1 MYGLIR
7 SKNPTN
13 QPINYLTNQLTN
25 QPNYVRN
32 FLLRSFQLVRN
43 GTPIVE
49 GAWHTKQA
57 RQLLKILLDQRGKV
71 VSRDRLIEA
80 LWPAADPAK
89 SATTLR
95 TAINALRNTLEPERP
110 PYTPSTYIVA
120 HAPGYKFQL
129 TDDVWVDVIAFEGL
143 LDQAEQAA
151 HPQQRQKLL
160 SEAIALYWDDYLPD
174 DLYADWAFLERER
187 LQERYLNALAQLAEL
202 QAGQGAYER
211 AIASLRRVLSRDPG
225 REPVYR
231 ALMRYYVLAGNTV
244 AALKSFERL
253 RAYLLDELEVEP
265 SPQTVAVY
273 QSILNGQYAWPA
285 AKPIAAS
292 DTAVSLET
300 IFVGRER
307 ELGNL
312 RQWLTQVKGG
322 EGSLVMITG
331 EAGVGKTELVTTLLK
346 VAMAQEM
353 VTLTARCQAVE
364 QSLPYAPIVEALEAY
379 LLQQP
384 GPRFEALSRPDRRLL
399 AQLLPSLAWQV
410 EAAPGQAG
418 LPQENRRLLVN
429 SLVNALRHLAGK
441 GLVLFLDDLQWADE
455 ATLTLLSNLT
465 RYLATTRILLVFAY
479 RAEETLQNPALS
491 RLLHNL
497 KRHYPHHTISLSRF
511 SQQEVAAYLNKL
523 APDTDLTR
531 PEARSVIERLHH
543 LTGGNPLFMA
553 ETLRAFL
560 DEQPDALK
568 SDIIHQL
575 RHDPAL
581 AHPSPQV
588 TDIILARL
596 ELLLPGARDILEIAS
611 VIGRDFSVELLDTVA
626 TYDPLPAL
634 SLLLQRQFLVETSP
648 ARLDF
653 SHHLVQEVIYRQLS
667 SLARQR
673 LHQRIAQVLI
683 TLHGSQAGPRAAEI
697 ARQSQLAG
705 STHGVQALKFSVL
718 AGDYAMR
725 TFGFQQA
732 AGYYRQALTLGE
744 TLAPTPATETWLPV
758 AFLGLGMAQESLAD
772 WDAAQ
777 EIYTRLENWAQ
788 QRNNSILALDAK
800 RRLAMMLGLIGQLD
814 QSAALLARVAEQ
826 SPPDAPPAVVD
837 MQDRLGL
844 LLPSPAGEPVWQDS
858 GWPNFE
864 LYPIQIAQPWEAIV
878 QVFGQQQAMQLLNL
892 YGWGLTLQ
900 GQSTAAEATLHY
912 AGQLAA
918 GYNQP
923 GLQATSY
930 HLMAQLWDGRG
941 DYTRMEAALSQA
953 LKLVADMPHLH
964 WAVIWGR
971 IHRAYVDMRWNQLA
985 RAEGRL
991 QELNRELENRAAFRS
1006 HWLSVQVG
1014 LGLAAIFRQDVAAA
1028 MRYFEAVLA
1037 NARDLYASNFVVLH
1051 LSRARLNRY
1060 RQNLN
1065 AARED
1070 IVRAMAFAGKR
1081 GMLADYISA
1090 AVEAARFDRATNQ
1103 PQRTIPLLQQ
1113 VEEQASR
1120 LGLLPARLSA
1130 RQALGR
1136 AFEQADQLQE
1146 AARFRQLARTDRD
1159 SIAATISR
1167 PEDRAAYLSR
1177 RDLRALGDE
1186 VIE

>member
-1 MYGLIR
+1 MIEIY
-7 SKNPTN
+7 
-13 QPINYLTNQLTN
+13 
-25 QPNYVRN
+25 
-32 FLLRSFQLVRN
+32 LLRSFQLISDE
-43 GTPIVE
+43 TPIAE

-57 RQLLKILLDQRGKV
+57 RQLLKLLLNQRGKI
-71 VSRDRLIEA
+71 VSKDQLIEA
-80 LWPAADPAK
+80 LWPEADPAK
-89 SATTLR
+89 AATTLR
-95 TAINALRNTLEPERP
+95 TAINALRNTLEPDRP
-110 PYTPSTYIVA
+110 PYAPSTYIVA
-120 HAPGYKFQL
+120 RAPGYKFRF
-129 TDDVWVDVIAFEGL
+129 TDNIWVDVIAFEAL

-151 HPQQRQKLL
+151 QPQHKKALL
-160 SEAIALYWDDYLPD
+160 SQAIALYWDDYLPD
-174 DLYADWAFLERER
+174 DLYADWAYLARER
-187 LQERYLNALAQLAEL
+187 LRERYLNALAQLAEF
-202 QAGQGAYER
+202 QAGEGDYER
-211 AIASLRRVLSRDPG
+211 AIASLRRALSRDPG

-231 ALMRYYVLAGNTV
+231 ALMRYYVLAGNT
-244 AALKSFERL
+244 ASALKSFERL
-253 RAYLLDELEVEP
+253 RAYLQDELEVEP

-273 QSILNGQYAWPA
+273 QSILNGQYAWPVA
-285 AKPIAAS
+285 TPIAAT
-292 DTAVSLET
+292 DTAVSLEA
-300 IFVGRER
+300 IFIGREQ

-312 RQWLTQVKGG
+312 THLLAQAREGL
-322 EGSLVMITG
+322 GSLVMITG
-331 EAGVGKTELVTTLLK
+331 EAGVGKTQLVITLLK
-346 VAMAQEM
+346 VAVAQEM

-364 QSLPYAPIVEALEAY
+364 QSLPYAPIVEALEVY

-384 GPRFEALSRPDRRLL
+384 GRQFEALSGRDRQLL

-418 LPQENRRLLVN
+418 LPQENRRLLMN
-429 SLVNALRHLAGK
+429 SLVNALRHLAGN

-465 RYLATTRILLVFAY
+465 RYLTTTKILLIFAY
-479 RAEETLQNPALS
+479 RAEDALQNQPLN
-491 RLLHNL
+491 RLLHGL
-497 KRHYPHHTISLSRF
+497 KRHRQHQTTRLDRF
-511 SQQEVAAYLNKL
+511 SRQEVATYLSKL
-523 APDTDLTR
+523 IPETDLTR
-531 PEARSVIERLHH
+531 AEAQLAIERLHH

-560 DEQPDALK
+560 DEHPDALK
-568 SDIIHQL
+568 SDALHQL
-575 RHDPAL
+575 LHDPAL
-581 AHPSPQV
+581 EHPSSQV

-596 ELLLPGARDILEIAS
+596 ELLSPEARDILEIAS

-648 ARLDF
+648 ARLNF

-683 TLHGSQAGPRAAEI
+683 TLHGSQAGPWTAEI
-697 ARQSQLAG
+697 ARHSQHAG
-705 STHGVQALKFSVL
+705 STHHFQALKFSVL

-732 AGYYRQALTLGE
+732 ALYYRQALLMEE
-744 TLAPTPATETWLPV
+744 TLAPTPAIEEWLQL

-777 EIYTRLENWAQ
+777 ETYTRLENWAQ
-788 QRNNSILALDAK
+788 QRHNTGLGLDAK
-800 RRLAMMLGLIGQLD
+800 RRLALMLGLIGQLD

-826 SPPDAPPAVVD
+826 SPSDAPPAVVD

-844 LLPSPAGEPVWQDS
+844 LLPSPVSEPAWQGS
-858 GWPNFE
+858 GWPSFH
-864 LYPIQIAQPWEAIV
+864 LRPIQIAQPWEAII

-900 GQSTAAEATLHY
+900 GQTTTAEATLYY
-912 AGQLAA
+912 AAQLAA

-930 HLMAQLWDGRG
+930 HLIAQLWDGRG

-953 LKLVADMPHLH
+953 LKLVADMPHLR

-971 IHRAYVDMRWNQLA
+971 IHRAYVDMRWNQLERAQA
-985 RAEGRL
+985 RL
-991 QELNRELENRAAFRS
+991 KELNLELENRAAFRS

-1028 MRYFEAVLA
+1028 MRYFETVLA
-1037 NARDLYASNFVVLH
+1037 NSKDLYASNFVVLH
-1051 LSRARLNRY
+1051 LSQARLNRY
-1060 RQNLN
+1060 RQNLG
-1065 AARED
+1065 AAREN

-1090 AVEAARFDRATNQ
+1090 AVEAARFDRATNR
-1103 PQRTIPLLQQ
+1103 PRRTVPLLQQ
-1113 VEEQASR
+1113 VEDQASR
-1120 LGLLPARLSA
+1120 AGLLPGLLSA
-1130 RQALGR
+1130 RQALIR
-1136 AFEQADQLQE
+1136 AFDQAEQPEE
-1146 AARFRQLARTDRD
+1146 AARFRQLARADRD
-1159 SIAATISR
+1159 AIAATIPQ

-1177 RDLRALGDE
+1177 RDLRALGKAE
-1186 VIE
+1186 SS